1 MAYSPKL
8 PTTGCPATLMS
19 DFATSK
25 TEQKLV
31 LEAQHVAK
39 AYGRH
44 QVLRDVTLRIRS
56 GETTGITGENGS
68 GKSTL
73 LNIIVGR
80 IQADAGSVVHR
91 GNLGYCPQE
100 LLIFENLTL
109 EENLRYFAAA
119 YGLYQRDSKWPQ
131 RTKNLLK
138 RFRCS
143 QYIRTP
149 VSQLSGGTKQK
160 LNLILAFLHSPDL
173 LVLDEPYAGFDW
185 ETYLQFWEYACELRA
200 EGKSILIVA
209 HLVYDTTQLDSAYEL
224 AGGVLK
230 CA

>member
-1 MAYSPKL
+1 MLVGRPV
-8 PTTGCPATLMS
+8 MS
-19 DFATSK
+19 MPDSVADMTQEK
-25 TEQKLV
+25 PV
-31 LEAQHVAK
+31 LDAQHVAK

-44 QVLRDVTLRIRS
+44 QVLKDVTFRIGP
-56 GETTGITGENGS
+56 GEITGITGENGS

-73 LNIIVGR
+73 LNAIVGR
-80 IQADAGSVVHR
+80 IRADAGRIVHS
-91 GNLGYCPQE
+91 GKLGYCPQE
-100 LLIFENLTL
+100 LLIFESLTV
-109 EENLRYFAAA
+109 EENLRYFATG
-119 YGLYQRDSKWPQ
+119 YGLHHREAVWQRAAKG
-131 RTKNLLK
+131 LLE

-185 ETYLQFWEYACELRA
+185 ETYLQFWEYARELRA
-200 EGKSILIVA
+200 QGKSILVVA
-209 HLVYDTTQLDSAYEL
+209 HLVYDSTQLNTVYKL
-224 AGGVLK
+224 TGGVLE